1 MNTCIHDEDVENNYN
16 QDVVPDVLNPY
27 IDSDFVAPTRTIVPL
42 HTQNFA
48 PQAPKFRS
56 RPVVTKKK
64 IFLTVNTFCN
74 PSHL

>member
-1 MNTCIHDEDVENNYN
+1 
-16 QDVVPDVLNPY
+16 VLNPY
-27 IDSDFVAPTRTIVPL
+27 VDSDFVAPTRTSVPL
-42 HTQNFA
+42 HTQNFI
-48 PQAPKFRS
+48 PQAPKIRS